1 MSTKPLRVPQL
12 PTPGIVTVTP
22 VPDGSVIDHDSRTVA
37 LPPIVTAL
45 GDAEKL
51 LMVGA
56 GHAVA
61 VTVVWAELEEPQPV
75 VTFSV

>member
-1 MSTKPLRVPQL
+1 MSTNPFRVPQL

-22 VPDGSVIDHDSRTVA
+22 VPDGSVMDHDNRTVA

-45 GDAEKL
+45 GDAENVF
-51 LMVGA
+51 MVGA

-61 VTVVWAELEEPQPV
+61 VTVV
-75 VTFSV
+75 